1 MVDTVLSTSAVSSH
15 SILTTLKEG
24 SVVVLLP
31 LQGGNLWIRE
41 FKGRVQGPTELA
53 LEIKQPAS

>member
-24 SVVVLLP
+24 SVVLLP

>member
-1 MVDTVLSTSAVSSH
+1 MSTSAVSSH